1 MVALFRGRVIVTD
14 GRARVQ
20 SRIARRLVRGYHTG
34 LDANVRGQPHVQK
47 IRYPKEQMHRIAYT
61 KLTEAQ
67 IAAKLAAS
75 SAPQSASP
83 LSDAFVGR
91 SLRIVTDEGP
101 TLSYRFASNNRLTIA
116 ENDGRAVEAGYGA
129 LTLDRVALFTH
140 WVPGSQRGYTIVVDQ
155 RTGLATVFEVWF
167 SGFTD
172 NREVQREIYFGYVAD
187 AGKEAP
193 HTRHA
198 LTNRIEGKG
207 FYWRQDTGVETIELY
222 PSTFYSN
229 FVELTRLGGELGF
242 CAPSDYVKIDDECYI
257 YSRVECEL
265 SGVQTLYVLDVNRA
279 EQVGVRLGFDQNDA
293 LEYYVFTG
301 SGEWLGQ
308 LAQFERFGDVAA
320 TPMPA
325 PANGA
330 APQKGARRVYRP
342 MRNNWTMTKA
352 EVAAVTEK
360 AIFAGPNAMA
370 GNKSPVSGFLVGK
383 ELTLR
388 FDNGIAVEYRFDE
401 IETLRWRRNGESAW
415 HEERYEAWESAPGVV
430 MFGHLLTG
438 APNHDCYKIVAD
450 FDHGLATCIHG
461 TIGTPYIANEAA
473 AETWFGVIEMDD
485 ITPPHYRR
493 HHFTDEL
500 VGRAVTWNY
509 SPGLTSMHLYTTP
522 HSLSWIIF
530 GDSGAGGMEWSG
542 PASYVKIRDE
552 LYLAYWLE
560 EACNGTLGTIL
571 VNLRTMHD
579 CGIGYHC
586 GRDRLRL
593 SAMGA
598 HARHAGRFD
607 IARFYRLKA

>member
-1 MVALFRGRVIVTD
+1 MQKVA
-14 GRARVQ
+14 
-20 SRIARRLVRGYHTG
+20 
-34 LDANVRGQPHVQK
+34 
-47 IRYPKEQMHRIAYT
+47 YPKEQMHRIAYT

-67 IAAKLAAS
+67 VGAKLAGA
-75 SAPQSASP
+75 APKSASP
-83 LSDAFVGR
+83 LADVFAGK
-91 SLRIVTDEGP
+91 SLTIATDSGP
-101 TLSYRFASNNRLTIA
+101 TLRYRFASANRLSVA
-116 ENDGRAVEAGYGA
+116 ENDGRAVDADYAA
-129 LTLDRVALFTH
+129 LTLEHVALFTH
-140 WVPGSQRGYTIVVDQ
+140 LVPGTQRGYHVAVDQ
-155 RTGLATVFEVWF
+155 SSGLATVFEVWF

-172 NREVQREIYFGYVAD
+172 NREVQREIYFGYVAEP
-187 AGKEAP
+187 GKQAP
-193 HTRHA
+193 TARHT
-198 LTNRIEGKG
+198 LTNRMEGKG
-207 FYWRQDTGVETIELY
+207 FYWRQDTGVETLELY

-229 FVELTRLGGELGF
+229 FVELSRLGGELGF
-242 CAPSDYVKIDDECYI
+242 CAPSDYVKINDELYL
-257 YSRVECEL
+257 YSRVECEF

-279 EQVGVRLGFDQNDA
+279 EQIGVRLGFDASDA
-293 LEYYVFTG
+293 LDYYVFTG
-301 SGEWLGQ
+301 RGEWVGQ
-308 LAQFERFGDVAA
+308 LAQFEPFGDTAA

-330 APQKGARRVYRP
+330 PPAKGARRVYRP
-342 MRNNWTMTKA
+342 MRNDWTMTKA
-352 EVAAVTEK
+352 EVAALTEK
-360 AIFAGPNAMA
+360 NVFGAPSPMA
-370 GNKSPVSGFLVGK
+370 GNKSPVSDFLVGK

-388 FDNGIAVEYRFDE
+388 FDNGVAADYRFDA
-401 IETLRWRRNGESAW
+401 IDRLRWRHAGESTW
-415 HEERYEAWESAPGVV
+415 HEERYESWESAPGVV

-438 APNHDCYKIVAD
+438 APNYDCYKIVAD

-461 TIGTPYIANEAA
+461 TIGSQYIANEAQ
-473 AETWFGVIEMDD
+473 AETWFGVIEMEG
-485 ITPPHYRR
+485 ITPPQYRR
-493 HHFTDEL
+493 HHYSDEL

-530 GDSGAGGMEWSG
+530 GESGAGGMEWSG

-586 GRDRLRL
+586 GRDGLRL

-607 IARFYRLKA
+607 IAKYYRLKA